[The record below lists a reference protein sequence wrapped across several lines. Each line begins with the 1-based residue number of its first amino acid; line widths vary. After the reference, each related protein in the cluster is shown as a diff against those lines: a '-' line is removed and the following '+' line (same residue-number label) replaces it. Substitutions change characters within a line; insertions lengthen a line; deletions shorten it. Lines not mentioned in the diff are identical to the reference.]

1 MSAVT
6 FIYIES
12 TSELAIKKPP
22 LPDKREQK
30 DILKRKVGY
39 KKKPSRTE
47 SKWSFFSPSCFCY
60 RLVSSGKEGQSDDDK
75 EGKSII
81 LEIYMLFEK
90 RKHER
95 KKDK

>member
-12 TSELAIKKPP
+12 TSDLAIKKPP

-39 KKKPSRTE
+39 KKKALMDRIQM
-47 SKWSFFSPSCFCY
+47 
-60 RLVSSGKEGQSDDDK
+60 V
-75 EGKSII
+75 
-81 LEIYMLFEK
+81 LFLTFLFLL
-90 RKHER
+90 
-95 KKDK
+95 